1 MFYFPVPTQGS
12 DYYVVEM
19 PFFEN
24 VKITENKKAKY
35 QKYSMVSRSSNLYSY
50 LGADSR
56 SLNLSFNMTLPHL
69 LDEHPDITPD
79 KFMSYQS
86 DKDHVEA
93 EKEKFKKPRSFV

>member
-1 MFYFPVPTQGS
+1 MFYFPRPTQGS
-12 DYYVVEM
+12 EYYVVEM

-35 QKYSMVSRSSNLYSY
+35 QKYSMISRSSSLYSY

-56 SLNLSFNMTLPHL
+56 SLSLSFNMTLPHI
-69 LDEHPDITPD
+69 LDEHPGLTLD

-86 DKDHVEA
+86 DKDNLEG
-93 EKEKFKKPRSFV
+93 EKQKFN